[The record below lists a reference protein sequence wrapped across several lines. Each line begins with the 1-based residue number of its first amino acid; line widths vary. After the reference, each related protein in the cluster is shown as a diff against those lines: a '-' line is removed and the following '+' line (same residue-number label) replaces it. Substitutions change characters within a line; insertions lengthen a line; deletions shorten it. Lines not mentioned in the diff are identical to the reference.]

1 MTDKEL
7 QRLSRT
13 QLLELLME
21 QMEENRLMKLQLA
34 STMAQ
39 LEKQNLHLLEAGSLA
54 EAALGLSGI
63 FEAADAAAKDYLDNL
78 HRMA

>member
-21 QMEENRLMKLQLA
+21 QMEENRLLKLQLA

-54 EAALGLSGI
+54 EAALGLCGI
-63 FEAADAAAKDYLDNL
+63 FEAADAAAKDYLNNL

>member
-21 QMEENRLMKLQLA
+21 QMEENRLLKLQLA

-39 LEKQNLHLLEAGSLA
+39 L
-54 EAALGLSGI
+54 
-63 FEAADAAAKDYLDNL
+63 
-78 HRMA
+78 